1 MPIVLVIVLIIL
13 VVYFYKKYK
22 VTKQILNYEVNDVRN
37 MSSVPK
43 SLAELRDL
51 AVKSERQKYANL
63 AEDNTI

>member
-1 MPIVLVIVLIIL
+1 LPIVLVIVLIIL